1 MKAVIGE
8 NVSNARNYGGEKE
21 TTSTMQVIA
30 RNKQGAL
37 ASIVEARFYMGRSS
51 SSSVVYC
58 SLWVSC
64 GDIYT
69 SGSGKAGGGGYHK
82 ESAALGAAIRDANI
96 KLFGSPYS
104 NPEGGEDLEKPAFI
118 AGCGSDS
125 MRRAL
130 IAIAEATGAD
140 CKEYLIP

>member
-1 MKAVIGE
+1 VH
-8 NVSNARNYGGEKE
+8 
-21 TTSTMQVIA
+21 
-30 RNKQGAL
+30 
-37 ASIVEARFYMGRSS
+37 
-51 SSSVVYC
+51 
-58 SLWVSC
+58 C
-64 GDIYT
+64 GDVYT
-69 SGSGKAGGGGYHK
+69 TGTGKADGGGYHK

-125 MRRAL
+125 MRKAL

-140 CKEYLIP
+140 CKEYLIL

>member
-1 MKAVIGE
+1 MIANILE
-8 NVSNARNYGGEKE
+8 NVSNARNYGGVKE

-37 ASIVEARFYMGRSS
+37 SSIVEARFYMGRSTNS
-51 SSSVVYC
+51 SIVYC
-58 SLWVSC
+58 SLWVHC
-64 GDIYT
+64 GDVYT
-69 SGSGKAGGGGYHK
+69 TGTGKAGGGGYHK

-125 MRRAL
+125 MRKAL
-130 IAIAEATGAD
+130 VAIAEATGAD
-140 CKEYLIP
+140 CTEYLVL